1 MKKILLS
8 LMVFALCFGIKVNA
22 QEQNTPDWKRWHY
35 LSEEEMNT
43 PVRAENFTETPPPTG
58 TPRFV
63 AEFEPMQGV
72 MIRYPLGI
80 PTSLVAQLSNN
91 CPVYCIV
98 SSSYQSQAQSTFQ
111 NAGVNMGNV
120 HFVNAASDSYWVR
133 DYGPWYIFE
142 DRNPAI
148 VDNIYNRPRPNDDN
162 MSGVFA
168 NYWGIPM
175 YGMNLTHTGGNM
187 MEDGRGHGVSDNLVV
202 QENNN
207 NETNVRNKM
216 RDYLGIDPYH
226 ITIDPQG
233 DYIAHVD
240 CWGKYLAPDKILI
253 AQLPSSSSQYAL
265 YEQVANYFATT
276 NCCWGYPYHV
286 YRVQEP
292 GGSTLAPYTNSLIL
306 NKSVCVPLGNNSNY
320 NQQALAVYQEAMPG
334 YEIVGVTNNDWSISW
349 ENTDALHCRTRGVM
363 DFNMLFVDHRDVLH
377 GTQEWQPEYPVVSKF
392 IAYSGMDLKQDSLL
406 VYYSING
413 GAYQV
418 AHMTATG
425 EPDEYVGNITGFQ
438 GGDEIDYYV
447 FGADESNHRY
457 TQPVFAELDPHH
469 FTVGP
474 HSPSGE
480 LVITPSTVY
489 VVNDYEDVPFHIT
502 NETSA
507 DVVIE
512 SYNVNNNNG
521 FGNNKY
527 LEINF
532 GGLPYTLTPGSTLTA
547 TVGLGTM
554 PILPK
559 GNKGYIEIPIDINT
573 SLGTRTVMVE
583 VLDTAIDCG
592 LFTYETVYMISEY
605 EPTTVA
611 GVVNGNTGTQTPIVI
626 TEVYEPTSTA
636 HPDTQYLALDFPELP
651 YTLAPGEHF
660 LVNVGLNPNLTKEDV
675 QTAICIKSDGGNITL
690 TVLVIGL
697 LGIDEISAETKVYPN
712 PMSNVLHIESN
723 NVQDVII
730 FNAVG
735 QQVLFVEN
743 TNEINVENLNEGLY
757 FVKICDMKG
766 NSIVKKIVKR

>member
-1 MKKILLS
+1 MKKILLTFVA
-8 LMVFALCFGIKVNA
+8 LAMVMSIKVNA
-22 QEQNTPDWKRWHY
+22 QEQGAPDWRKLHY
-35 LSEEEMNT
+35 LSEEEMHT
-43 PVRAENFTETPPPTG
+43 PVRAVNFVETDPPTG

-80 PTSLVAQLSNN
+80 PTSLVVDLANN
-91 CPVYCIV
+91 CHVYCIV
-98 SSSYQSQAQSTFQ
+98 SASQQSSAQSSFQ
-111 NAGVNMGNV
+111 NAGVNMSNV
-120 HFVNAASDSYWVR
+120 TWVNAASDSYWVR

-148 VDNIYNRPRPNDDN
+148 VDNVYNRPRPNDDN

-168 NYWGIPM
+168 NFWQIPM
-175 YGMNLTHTGGNM
+175 YGMNLEHTGGNM
-187 MEDGRGHGVSDNLVV
+187 MEDGRGHGVSDNLVLT
-202 QENNN
+202 ENNN

-253 AQLPSSSSQYAL
+253 ARVPQTNSHYADYEAVAQYF
-265 YEQVANYFATT
+265 ETT

-286 YRVQEP
+286 YRVDEP
-292 GGSTLAPYTNSLIL
+292 GGSILAPYTNSLIL
-306 NKSVCVPLGNNSNY
+306 NKSVYVPLGSNSTY

-334 YEIVGVTNNDWSISW
+334 YNIVGVTNNDYYISW

-377 GTQEWQPEYPVVSKF
+377 GTQDWQPEYPVVSKF

-418 AHMTATG
+418 AHMAATG

-457 TQPVFAELDPHH
+457 TQPVFAELEPHH

-480 LVITPSTVY
+480 LVITPSTLWFEVG
-489 VVNDYEDVPFHIT
+489 NQQSFSII
-502 NETSA
+502 NETA
-507 DVVIE
+507 GDVVINSIDCE
-512 SYNVNNNNG
+512 DS
-521 FGNNKY
+521 F
-527 LEINF
+527 LHI
-532 GGLPYTLTPGSTLTA
+532 LTPDDLPTTLASGASLNVDVVFLVPPTKDYIERTITISTSIGDRTVTAMLNSELEDWGLWIPGAPSVELTA
-547 TVGLGTM
+547 NQPQAT
-554 PILPK
+554 P
-559 GNKGYIEIPIDINT
+559 Y
-573 SLGTRTVMVE
+573 
-583 VLDTAIDCG
+583 
-592 LFTYETVYMISEY
+592 
-605 EPTTVA
+605 
-611 GVVNGNTGTQTPIVI
+611 VVNGNYGSQTPITIINVFESL
-626 TEVYEPTSTA
+626 TVNN
-636 HPDTQYLALDFPELP
+636 PDGYLEIDYPELP
-651 YTLAPGEHF
+651 YTLEAGQNFEF
-660 LVNVGLNPNLTKEDV
+660 TVRVKPNLSRGINEFV
-675 QTAICIKSDGGNITL
+675 HTAVCIATEDGGIAL
-690 TVLVIGL
+690 DVFIDEAL

-712 PMSNVLHIESN
+712 PMN
-723 NVQDVII
+723 NTLYIKGDVKDVTI

-735 QQVLFVEN
+735 QQVLFVEKM
-743 TNEINVENLNEGLY
+743 NEINVADLSEGLY
-757 FVKICDMKG
+757 FVRISDMRG
-766 NSIVKKIVKR
+766 NCVVKKIVKR